1 MLLAPTVSYR
11 RIIITFNNN
20 YYGFRGTAGV
30 KFNSNWIVYSNYSLV
45 WLLGLP
51 EVLISILTEVS
62 SF

>member
-30 KFNSNWIVYSNYSLV
+30 KFNSNWIIVIIV
-45 WLLGLP
+45 
-51 EVLISILTEVS
+51 
-62 SF
+62 